1 MVRSVKANPADAM
14 PMTPTTGS
22 GLAVF
27 GIVEVAVC
35 FASSTTAGSVGVVAG
50 ALTASFGFTS
60 DVLEGDSTELHA
72 TLTNSS
78 SINRPVQKYF
88 DNLFIFLTSVFRN
101 QSLQKQARPPQ
112 FQKATHEKAVD
123 GAKSHR

>member
-14 PMTPTTGS
+14 PMNPTTGS

-35 FASSTTAGSVGVVAG
+35 FGSSTTAGWVGVVAG
-50 ALTASFGFTS
+50 ALAASFGFAS

-78 SINRPVQKYF
+78 SRNSPVQKYF
-88 DNLFIFLTSVFRN
+88 DNLFIFLTSVLEINRSRN
-101 QSLQKQARPPQ
+101 RPALRS
-112 FQKATHEKAVD
+112 FKATHEKAVD
-123 GAKSHR
+123 AAKSDR